1 MSTSITTPDHASA
14 PDTNHGAGNMLIRR
28 LKINGMLSFGPQ
40 GIDLPMEPLNVLI
53 GPNGSGKSNFIEA
66 LALLQAAPRDLSEPI
81 RRMGGISEW
90 LWKGNGSLDDPNIGA
105 VVSYPHGD
113 MPIRHLLMVGQR
125 GERFEVRYESV
136 ENERPHS
143 GAELPVFYYVSG
155 KDVRTPEGL
164 AHPVINEL
172 VDDSSGQRRER
183 SVRRETVSPEK
194 SILSQREDPE
204 RYPELTWLQRQYRGI
219 RLYRNWEFGPDAG
232 LRRSPKADEPSTF
245 LTERGENL
253 PLVLSKLRGDSREAL
268 VKSLQQLYDGIED
281 FQVEVGGGRAELF
294 VVERGTGERYIP
306 ASRLSDGTLHY
317 MALVAI
323 LLDPDPPPLVVIE
336 EPELGLHPDV
346 ILGIGEML
354 IQASART
361 QLVVTT
367 HSRVLINALE
377 DHASSVVICEKR
389 NGQSLMKRLDPERLE
404 KWLEQYSLGYLWSIG
419 ELGGNR
425 W

>member
-1 MSTSITTPDHASA
+1 
-14 PDTNHGAGNMLIRR
+14 MLIRR
-28 LKINGMLSFGPQ
+28 LKISGMLSFGPE

-66 LALLQAAPRDLSEPI
+66 LALLQAAPHDLSAPV

-90 LWKGNGSLDDPNIGA
+90 LWKGDHAEERPNVDV

-113 MPIRHLLMVGQR
+113 MPLRHLLLIGQR
-125 GERFEVRYESV
+125 GERFEVRYESI
-136 ENERPHS
+136 ENEHPNPGDALS
-143 GAELPVFYYVSG
+143 VFFYVSG
-155 KDVRTPEGL
+155 KDVRTADEL
-164 AHPVINEL
+164 AYPVINEL
-172 VDDSSGQRRER
+172 IDGSAGQRRER
-183 SVRRETVSPEK
+183 NLTRETVLPDA
-194 SILSQREDPE
+194 SILSQREDPD
-204 RYPELTWLQRQYRGI
+204 RYPELRWLQQQYRQI
-219 RLYRNWEFGPDAG
+219 RLYRNWEFGPAAG

-253 PLVLSKLRGDSREAL
+253 PLVLSRLRGDSRQRF
-268 VKSLQQLYDGIED
+268 VKALQQLYDGIED

-294 VVERGTGERYIP
+294 VVERGAGERYIP
-306 ASRLSDGTLHY
+306 ASRLSDGTLRY
-317 MALVAI
+317 MALAAI

-346 ILGIGEML
+346 VLSIGEML
-354 IQASART
+354 INASQRT

-377 DHASSVVICEKR
+377 DHSSSVVVCGKR
-389 NGQSLMKRLDPERLE
+389 DGQTEMKRLDPERLE
-404 KWLEQYSLGYLWSIG
+404 EWLEQYSLGYLWSIG

>member
-1 MSTSITTPDHASA
+1 MTSIDSA
-14 PDTNHGAGNMLIRR
+14 IDAADETARPSNAGNMLIRR
-28 LKINGMLSFGPQ
+28 LKISGMLSFGPK

-66 LALLQAAPRDLSEPI
+66 LALLQAAPKDLSAPV

-90 LWKGNGSLDDPNIGA
+90 LWNGEGASQIAEVEA
-105 VVSYPHGD
+105 VVSYPGGG
-113 MPIRHLLMVGQR
+113 MPLRHTLNMGQR
-125 GERFEVRYESV
+125 GERFELRYENI
-136 ENERPHS
+136 ENERPNV
-143 GAELPVFYYVSG
+143 GETQPEFYYLFIQGSPSISDFADDLGGPRRMRSLGSG
-155 KDVRTPEGL
+155 
-164 AHPVINEL
+164 
-172 VDDSSGQRRER
+172 
-183 SVRRETVSPEK
+183 TVVHDA
-194 SILSQREDPE
+194 SILSQREDPD
-204 RYPELTWLQRQYRGI
+204 RYPELGWLQDQYRQV

-232 LRRSPKADEPSTF
+232 LRRSPRADEPSTF

-253 PLVLSKLRGDSREAL
+253 PLVLSKLRGDRRQQF

-294 VVERGTGERYIP
+294 VVEKGAGARYIP
-306 ASRLSDGTLHY
+306 ASRVSDGTLRY
-317 MALVAI
+317 MALAAI
-323 LLDPDPPPLVVIE
+323 LLDPEPPPLVVIE

-354 IQASART
+354 IQASERT

-377 DHASSVVICEKR
+377 DYVSSVVVCEKYAGESR
-389 NGQSLMKRLDPERLE
+389 FERLDPEYLSVWLE
-404 KWLEQYSLGYLWSIG
+404 KYSLGYLWSTG
-419 ELGGNR
+419 EIRGNR